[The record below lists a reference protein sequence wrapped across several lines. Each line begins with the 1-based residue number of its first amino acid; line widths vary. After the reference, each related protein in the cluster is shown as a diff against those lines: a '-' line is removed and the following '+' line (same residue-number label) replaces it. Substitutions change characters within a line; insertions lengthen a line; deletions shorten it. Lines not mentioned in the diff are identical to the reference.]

1 MPVYVFAGQKGGTGK
16 TTLAVATAAEL
27 VARSRKV
34 LLVDAD
40 PQRSAS
46 TWAAL
51 ATEAGNAAP
60 ATIAMGANMHR
71 PGQLDE
77 VAAPFEVVV
86 IDTPPQH
93 SDILR
98 AALMVADT
106 TVLPCG
112 PSPLDAWAL
121 AETLELVGQARGL
134 RPGLKVCAV
143 VNRMVAR
150 TAVAART
157 RAVLVDNDLIVLGTA
172 LHSRVAYLEAMA
184 AGLGAAQYAPDTP
197 AAAEVRAFVDEL
209 EHFNS
214 TGEVKDGQTS
224 LDNAQAA

>member
-27 VARSRKV
+27 VARGSKV

-40 PQRSAS
+40 PQGSAT
-46 TWAAL
+46 TWAAV
-51 ATEAGNAAP
+51 ATEAGNLAP

-77 VAAPFEVVV
+77 VAAPFDVVV

-98 AALMVADT
+98 AALMVADV

-121 AETLELVGQARGL
+121 AGTLDLVGQARGL
-134 RPGLKVCAV
+134 RPALKVCAV
-143 VNRMVAR
+143 VNRVVAR

-157 RAVLVDNDLIVLGTA
+157 RDVLVENGLPVLNTVP
-172 LHSRVAYLEAMA
+172 HSRVAYLEAMA
-184 AGLGAAQYAPDTP
+184 AGLGAAQYAPGTP
-197 AAAEVRAFVDEL
+197 AATEVRALVDEL

-214 TGEVKDGQTS
+214 TGEVKDGQAG
-224 LDNAQAA
+224 LVHEAA

>member
-16 TTLAVATAAEL
+16 TTLAVAMAAEL
-27 VARSRKV
+27 VARGRKV

-46 TWAAL
+46 TWAAV
-51 ATEAGNAAP
+51 ATEANNP
-60 ATIAMGANMHR
+60 TPTTIAMGPSMHR

-77 VAAPFEVVV
+77 VAAPFDVV
-86 IDTPPQH
+86 IVDTPPQH

-98 AALMVADT
+98 AALMVADLA
-106 TVLPCG
+106 VLPCG

-134 RPGLKVCAV
+134 RPALKVCAV

-157 RAVLVDNDLIVLGTA
+157 REVLADNGLAVLNTA
-172 LHSRVAYLEAMA
+172 VHSRVAYLEAMA
-184 AGLGAAQYAPDTP
+184 AGLGVAQYAPDTP
-197 AAAEVRAFVDEL
+197 AAAEVVALVAEL
-209 EHFNS
+209 EDFNA
-214 TGEVKDGQTS
+214 TGEVSDGKAS
-224 LDNAQAA
+224 LVHEAA